1 MMILGLSTA
10 DFLVSLVLPKL
21 LLVSHALFSLRLRL
35 RHALLLLMVM
45 LLMVMLLMV
54 MLLIQ
59 PILLLTKMLLLRHLF
74 LCWFCGDL
82 PYH

>member
-45 LLMVMLLMV
+45 LLMVMLL
-54 MLLIQ
+54 IQ